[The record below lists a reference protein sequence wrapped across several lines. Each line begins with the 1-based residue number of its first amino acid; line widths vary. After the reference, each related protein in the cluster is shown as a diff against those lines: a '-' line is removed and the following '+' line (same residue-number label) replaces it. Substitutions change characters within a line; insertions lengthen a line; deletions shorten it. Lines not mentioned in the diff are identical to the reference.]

1 MKSAYKRYLKVIT
14 SFALSMTILAGGISH
29 EAIAVEPYKDLVIGP
44 FSFTDVS
51 LCESRAYGF
60 TPAKGCDAFQV
71 PSTIWSFSIKNS
83 GKQAFTNVR
92 TEIVLSNE
100 TGADLYNNILVVTSR
115 LEPGET
121 IWVAPEVVVASSQS
135 FLGGSLYSEVF
146 GSFKEQ
152 GSFQGVTQGTARVV
166 SAKKSQPGKYRIK
179 GFATGDFGSI
189 SDKVVGS
196 DTVFSSAVKG
206 NYKAPAYSV
215 EVALPTAIDS
225 KKVPAQWVTALL
237 KDPNGKLMGGF
248 KFRNDKDLG
257 PPFRARLV
265 QDKEML
271 KRFVT
276 VEIYVGRI

>member
-51 LCESRAYGF
+51 LCESRTYGF
-60 TPAKGCDAFQV
+60 TPAKGCDALQV

-83 GKQAFTNVR
+83 GKQAFTNIR

-121 IWVAPEVVVASSQS
+121 IWVAPEVVLDRLEFYSQ
-135 FLGGSLYSEVF
+135 VF

-189 SDKVVGS
+189 SDKVTLGWNS
-196 DTVFSSAVKG
+196 STVFSSAVKG
-206 NYKAPAYSV
+206 NYKAPAHSV

-237 KDPNGKLMGGF
+237 KDSNGKLMGGF
-248 KFRNDKDLG
+248 KFRNNKDFG
-257 PPFRARLV
+257 PPFRASLV

>member
-29 EAIAVEPYKDLVIGP
+29 EAMAVEPYKNLVIGP

-60 TPAKGCDAFQV
+60 TPAKGCDTSQV

-83 GKQAFTNVR
+83 GKQAFTNIR

-121 IWVAPEVVVASSQS
+121 IWVAPEVVGGFYKS

-189 SDKVVGS
+189 SDKVVGA

-206 NYKAPAYSV
+206 NYKAPAHSV

-237 KDPNGKLMGGF
+237 KDSNGKLMGGF
-248 KFRNDKDLG
+248 KFRNDKDFG